1 MNIDG
6 QCHCGSVTYQ
16 ADIDPERV
24 SICHCTD
31 CQVLTG
37 SPYRVTVIC
46 SGEQIRMTGKVPKVY
61 AKTGDNGRTRF
72 QHFCPECGS
81 PLFTSGEGIPAGF
94 STDLTVPLRR
104 TRARRT
110 TRSVA
115 TSMES
120 AQKVSS
126 PPDAVGVLGGYSG
139 LV

>member
-31 CQVLTG
+31 CQMLTG

-46 SGEQIRMTGKVPKVY
+46 SGEQISMRGKAAKIY

-72 QHFCPECGS
+72 QHFCGDCGS
-81 PLFTSGEGIPAGF
+81 PLLPAAKAALMTGEFAGAV
-94 STDLTVPLRR
+94 S
-104 TRARRT
+104 A
-110 TRSVA
+110 SA
-115 TSMES
+115 T
-120 AQKVSS
+120 
-126 PPDAVGVLGGYSG
+126 G
-139 LV
+139 